1 MKNSL
6 LNGVGLALAAFLAS
20 PSAIAAAPLVASG
33 SASLSNVQF
42 TLNDFRPDDGIAAG
56 MNWAAAGVGW
66 LAVDCC
72 DTGGTSRQLDIYGDK
87 FNNRVSNGVS
97 LPGNVASAYRTADGA
112 QVAISIDSDHIG
124 AIYDGGKFDP
134 GSSLS
139 AQGYV
144 TEYGFELVLKP
155 GTELRLTGDTTFDA
169 SINLL
174 NTTAYGMPGFRDLA
188 ASVRGESRLQAYA
201 LSGND
206 SLEFL
211 VKPQGPDA
219 YADGSV
225 GQVKSAGKITEGTSE
240 IHQSKSF
247 TYVIR
252 NNGLVDQSLG
262 LSLYTSVHFFG
273 DYADAVSVPE
283 PESMALVAVGLVSLA
298 WARRRQ
304 QRSKLSKQAAAL
316 CLGAALLPV
325 GVQAAPTVS
334 AEGAIHSNDALGQTH
349 GGFGFDNETEP
360 FSYASVAK
368 PSTLPSGGGWF
379 PPPYLD
385 GSLATGAGNSD
396 SGFGVNISTYRWEKD
411 WLSEELTA
419 PVVSSSAKLDWS
431 DTVVNTNA
439 QPSAVFIDF
448 ALPRLTWALSDDVTF
463 KASIWIDDPSAPLW
477 STGLSRQHDASL
489 GHAVNV
495 FSGRDIGLR
504 GDAYLANLALNQQVY
519 LGSLP
524 ALGSFKVHFSIEMA
538 ASGNGASMSFY
549 SSAPSFRLVTS
560 PVPEPSGLVLAFA
573 GLGLMGWCLR
583 RRQGVSS

>member
-6 LNGVGLALAAFLAS
+6 LNGVGLALAAVLAS

-283 PESMALVAVGLVSLA
+283 PESMALMAVGLVSLA

-304 QRSKLSKQAAAL
+304 QRSKLNKQAAAL

-325 GVQAAPTVS
+325 GAQAAPTVS
-334 AEGAIHSNDALGQTH
+334 AEGAIHSNDALGETH
-349 GGFGFDNETEP
+349 GGFGFDKETEP
-360 FSYASVAK
+360 FSYASAAQ
-368 PSTLPSGGGWF
+368 PPTLSSGGGWF

-385 GSLATGAGNSD
+385 GFLAAGVSNSGG
-396 SGFGVNISTYRWEKD
+396 GFGVNISTYRWEKD

-419 PVVSSSAKLDWS
+419 PVVSSSAKIDWS
-431 DTVVNTNA
+431 DTVVNTHA
-439 QPSAVFIDF
+439 QASGVFIDF
-448 ALPRLTWALSDDVTF
+448 ALPRLTWALSDDVSF

-477 STGLSRQHDASL
+477 STGLTRQHDASL

-504 GDAYLANLALNQQVY
+504 GDAYLANLALSQQVY

-560 PVPEPSGLVLAFA
+560 PVPEPSSVVLSLA
-573 GLGLMGWCLR
+573 GLGLAGLFVR
-583 RRQGVSS
+583 RRQAV

>member
-6 LNGVGLALAAFLAS
+6 LNGAGLALAAVLAS
-20 PSAIAAAPLVASG
+20 PSAIAAAPLVATG

-42 TLNDFRPDDGIAAG
+42 TINDFRPDDGIAAG

-134 GSSLS
+134 GSNLS

-283 PESMALVAVGLVSLA
+283 PESMALMAVGLVSLA

-304 QRSKLSKQAAAL
+304 QRSKLNKQAAAL

-325 GVQAAPTVS
+325 GAQAAPTVS

-385 GSLATGAGNSD
+385 GSLSTGASNSD

-431 DTVVNTNA
+431 DTVVNTHA
-439 QPSAVFIDF
+439 QASGVFIDF

-477 STGLSRQHDASL
+477 STGLTRQHDASL

-504 GDAYLANLALNQQVY
+504 GDAYLANLALSQQVY

-560 PVPEPSGLVLAFA
+560 PVPEPSSVVLSLA
-573 GLGLMGWCLR
+573 GLGLAGLFVR
-583 RRQGVSS
+583 RRQAV